1 MRFVYSLAIFFYTS
15 LIRLVSPFN
24 NKANLWV
31 KGRNGWKEDLQKRFA
46 KGEKTIW
53 IHCASLGEFEQ
64 GRPVIESIREKSPGS
79 KILLTFFSPSG
90 YEIRKEWPFADYIC
104 YLPADTPGNAE
115 SFVRTV
121 NPEMVLFVK
130 YEFWNNYITT
140 LYQKRIPV
148 YLISAIFRPG
158 QIFFRRYGGFFRSIL
173 GKYSHIFVQDEA
185 SEKLLSAIG
194 TSSVSVTGDTRFDRV
209 VKIAG
214 SAKTIP
220 VIESFSCGE
229 KVFMAG
235 SSWKQDEEII
245 AEYINKYPGR
255 MKWIFAPHEIDNP
268 NIERL
273 EKLLTVKSARFSE
286 QRSDFNDVRV
296 LIIDNIGMLSSAY
309 RYAYIAAVGGGFGK
323 GIHNVLEPACWGLP
337 VMFGPNYQKFR
348 EAVELINEEGAV
360 SFNSFES
367 FRVSLDKFLN
377 DEPFYLKSAKMAS
390 YYITKNT
397 GATTKIISEIFKKD
411 IDRNRV

>member
-1 MRFVYSLAIFFYTS
+1 
-15 LIRLVSPFN
+15 
-24 NKANLWV
+24 
-31 KGRNGWKEDLQKRFA
+31 
-46 KGEKTIW
+46 
-53 IHCASLGEFEQ
+53 
-64 GRPVIESIREKSPGS
+64 
-79 KILLTFFSPSG
+79 
-90 YEIRKEWPFADYIC
+90 
-104 YLPADTPGNAE
+104 
-115 SFVRTV
+115 
-121 NPEMVLFVK
+121 
-130 YEFWNNYITT
+130 
-140 LYQKRIPV
+140 
-148 YLISAIFRPG
+148 
-158 QIFFRRYGGFFRSIL
+158 
-173 GKYSHIFVQDEA
+173 
-185 SEKLLSAIG
+185 
-194 TSSVSVTGDTRFDRV
+194 V